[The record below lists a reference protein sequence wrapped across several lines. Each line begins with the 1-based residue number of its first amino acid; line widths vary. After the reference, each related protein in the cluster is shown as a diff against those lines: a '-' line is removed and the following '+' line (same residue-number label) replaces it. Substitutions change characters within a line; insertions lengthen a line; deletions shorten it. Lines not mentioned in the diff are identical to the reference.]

1 MKRFEIRCEVGMAD
15 EKDRFGD
22 KLHDV
27 EKAREDQWAR
37 EQDQKLLEKLRQ
49 KPQAEM
55 HCPQCSSKLTARV
68 ASGLAMMACER
79 GHGAWLDHE
88 AVEALM
94 KRLK

>member
-1 MKRFEIRCEVGMAD
+1 MAD

-37 EQDQKLLEKLRQ
+37 EQDQKLIERLRQ
-49 KPQAEM
+49 RPHPEL
-55 HCPQCSSKLTARV
+55 HCPQCNGNLSAR
-68 ASGLAMMACER
+68 AAKGIAMMVCEN

-88 AVEALM
+88 TIEAVT